1 MGGWGYNVSMTMAR
15 CANGAESRPA
25 LSTLGS
31 VRQFDSSRPT
41 ELRRKSLDWRTV
53 FEIILPMGLEPFNS
67 DLSQM
72 IGRKRLLR
80 C

>member
-1 MGGWGYNVSMTMAR
+1 MTMAR

-41 ELRRKSLDWRTV
+41 ELGRKSLDGRTA
-53 FEIILPMGLEPFNS
+53 FEIILPTGLKPLNT
-67 DLSQM
+67 DVMLM
-72 IGRKRLLR
+72 IGKARWVR